1 MAADRRAL
9 ADPRFLLAVALL
21 AANDHWWKA
30 AHGNWLTGKLS
41 DVAGLLVV
49 GVVLRAALV
58 DARRGRLALG
68 VLAAA
73 FAALK
78 TVPAITVLAVAAA
91 DAALPWSNAVVTDPT
106 DLLAV
111 PVLFAV
117 APIVERP
124 IVWWTSRSVRV
135 LGLLAAASAAIATST
150 PPTEGADLSIESG
163 EIVATPFNYDP
174 DADYAASACR
184 PSTPDECFRIRDL
197 RIDESIDGG
206 ATWTTVWRV
215 DRDAA
220 ATLRSEHTSANDES
234 EFGPRDIV
242 ATDTQVKA
250 SFDGIDTVVERQAD
264 GTWTPSPRDF
274 RAVPRAAIGL
284 QAVVVVL
291 VATAF
296 AAIAVRIRRDLRGGP
311 LLGVLT
317 LGSLVL
323 SLVILLGAMRSAP
336 SVLPLE
342 ILLAVPVLAL
352 LIIGG
357 LALMEPTRL
366 WRSLVPAARVALAVV
381 LLAGLVLPPIPL
393 LRWSATNSPGYRAAT
408 LLSITIAGVISLIPA
423 LIGYVGTR
431 RPTLGDTASESLGER
446 GPIGDRLPE

>member
-9 ADPRFLLAVALL
+9 ADPRFLVAVALL

-30 AHGNWLTGKLS
+30 AHGSWLTGKLS
-41 DVAGLLVV
+41 DVVGLLVV
-49 GVVLRAALV
+49 GVMLRVALV

-68 VLAAA
+68 ALAVA

-78 TVPAITVLAVAAA
+78 AVPAATALAVDAA
-91 DAALPWSNAVVTDPT
+91 DVALPWSNAVVTDPT

-135 LGLLAAASAAIATST
+135 LGLLAAATAAVATSS
-150 PPTEGADLSIESG
+150 PPTEGADLSIESDR
-163 EIVATPFNYDP
+163 IVATPFNYDP

-197 RIDESIDGG
+197 RIDESVDGG
-206 ATWTTVWRV
+206 ASWTTVWRV
-215 DRDAA
+215 DHNAA
-220 ATLRSEHTSANDES
+220 ATLRSEHTSAYEAS

-250 SFDGIDTVVERQAD
+250 SFDGLDTVVERQAD
-264 GTWTPSPRDF
+264 GTWTPTPRDF
-274 RAVPRAAIGL
+274 RALPRAAIGL

-323 SLVILLGAMRSAP
+323 SLVILLGAMRS
-336 SVLPLE
+336 SVGLLPLE
-342 ILLAVPVLAL
+342 IFLAVPIFAL
-352 LIIGG
+352 LIISG

-366 WRSLVPAARVALAVV
+366 WRSLVPGARVALGAV

-408 LLSITIAGVISLIPA
+408 LLSITIAGLAALAPL

-431 RPTLGDTASESLGER
+431 RPTIDDPGARAPGSS
-446 GPIGDRLPE
+446 